1 MYLVY
6 RKKQDATIVKPK
18 EKKFDVWIKEVGKK
32 IENMT
37 NVEKMVAS
45 HIDAVFWGR
54 ERKLKKMK

>member
-32 IENMT
+32 IDNMT
-37 NVEKMVAS
+37 VM
-45 HIDAVFWGR
+45 
-54 ERKLKKMK
+54 LKKWLLVILMQFSGGERGN

>member
-37 NVEKMVAS
+37 VM
-45 HIDAVFWGR
+45 
-54 ERKLKKMK
+54 LKKWLLVILMQFSGGERGN